1 MNIIKSFATAIIIL
15 ASAIALNAKTPGIGD
30 VAPDFTLVDTYGNEH
45 SLSDFEGKYVIL
57 EWINVG
63 CPFVKKHYGAKNMQK
78 LQEKYTNEGVIWLLI
93 CSSAEGK
100 QGYMDNDQ
108 INKIL
113 MKWEGKQTAY
123 LRDESGKVGK
133 AYGARTTPDMRI
145 ITPDGKIAYIGA
157 IDSVPSTDQDD
168 IPDAIN
174 YVDKAMQALMNGN
187 EVDPKVTQPYGCSV
201 KY

>member
-1 MNIIKSFATAIIIL
+1 MNIIKSFAIAIIIL
-15 ASAIALNAKTPGIGD
+15 AGSIALNAKTPGIGD
-30 VAPDFTLVDTYGNEH
+30 DAPDFTLKDSYGNEH
-45 SLSDFEGKYVIL
+45 SLSDFEGKYVVL
-57 EWINVG
+57 EWINME

-78 LQEKYTNEGVIWLLI
+78 LQEKYTGQDVIWLSI

-113 MKWEGKQTAY
+113 MKWDGKQTAY

-133 AYGARTTPDMRI
+133 SYGAKTTPDMRI
-145 ITPDGKIAYIGA
+145 ITPEGKIAYIGA

-168 IPDAIN
+168 IPDAVN